1 MRRKFILGQD
11 SCRVPVVRQRAS
23 TNVRSWN
30 KEEEE
35 EGKTSTVGNVTILEN
50 GNFSRRT
57 EWTIG
62 DDRLD
67 DFFKLISCHL
77 LGKC

>member
-35 EGKTSTVGNVTILEN
+35 EGKTSTVGNVTTLEN

-57 EWTIG
+57 G
-62 DDRLD
+62 VDDR
-67 DFFKLISCHL
+67 
-77 LGKC
+77 G